1 MNRWTRCNDLSSH
14 LLTIQE
20 DEQRRI
26 AMELHD
32 GCGQDLNVMKLRLK
46 SLKDRLPVDAVDLI
60 EACDG
65 LLAYS
70 DKIINDVR
78 NIAHGLKPAALDV
91 LGLTV
96 AVRQMLRE
104 FSTHAK
110 VQVETKID
118 LLDQIKDSKAQ
129 ICLFRIIQEA
139 LTNIHKHAQAT
150 WVLVA
155 ASRRGD
161 TIRIRI
167 EDNGIGFDAQQV
179 TGRANGCHGMGLS
192 AVALRCR
199 MIGADL
205 SIDSETGKGTRHEHL
220 PALVNPRERPMKDYR
235 IILADDHVMMREGVK
250 NMLDAVAGLAVI
262 GETGDG
268 LQLLNILKRN
278 VPDMVIL
285 DISMPGLRGIEAAR
299 EIHSLYPDVHVLML
313 SMHKSEDFLFMS
325 LEAGAKG
332 YLLKE
337 DSGDELLQA
346 IDQIRKGETYLSK
359 KLAST
364 FPSAIISIC
373 KGTHK
378 AAPDPL
384 TPRERQV
391 LQMIAEGNTDL
402 EISDQ
407 LCISVRTV
415 HRHHAN
421 IRSKLNLKRIAD
433 LVRYAIAKG
442 YTSSQP

>member
-1 MNRWTRCNDLSSH
+1 
-14 LLTIQE
+14 
-20 DEQRRI
+20 
-26 AMELHD
+26 
-32 GCGQDLNVMKLRLK
+32 
-46 SLKDRLPVDAVDLI
+46 
-60 EACDG
+60 
-65 LLAYS
+65 
-70 DKIINDVR
+70 
-78 NIAHGLKPAALDV
+78 
-91 LGLTV
+91 
-96 AVRQMLRE
+96 
-104 FSTHAK
+104 
-110 VQVETKID
+110 
-118 LLDQIKDSKAQ
+118 
-129 ICLFRIIQEA
+129 
-139 LTNIHKHAQAT
+139 
-150 WVLVA
+150 
-155 ASRRGD
+155 
-161 TIRIRI
+161 
-167 EDNGIGFDAQQV
+167 
-179 TGRANGCHGMGLS
+179 
-192 AVALRCR
+192 
-199 MIGADL
+199 
-205 SIDSETGKGTRHEHL
+205 
-220 PALVNPRERPMKDYR
+220 MKDYR
-235 IILADDHVMMREGVK
+235 IILADDHTMMREGIK
-250 NMLDAVAGLAVI
+250 SMIEAVPGLAVI
-262 GETGDG
+262 GEASDG
-268 LQLLNILKRN
+268 LKLLRMLNKT

-299 EIHSLYPDVHVLML
+299 EIHSLFTDIHVLML

-421 IRSKLNLKRIAD
+421 IRSKLNLKRTAD
-433 LVRYAIAKG
+433 LVRYAISQG
-442 YTSSQP
+442 YTAILPGK